1 MNFNDVHIK
10 IFQTRLQDACRIIDS
25 ELKPLNE
32 TQLNWKPSS
41 GSWSVAECI
50 EHLLLAFEGYLV
62 GLDKIIAVGKKEN
75 VVAKSPMR
83 ISLAGRM
90 MIFAVNPSIKV
101 PIPAPPKFK
110 PQKSKKYNHEV
121 LHDFYKNLQQLS
133 AQLEA
138 AKNLDWNSLKI
149 TSPVTSLLKLNMGD
163 TFEVL
168 TLHALRHLKQA
179 QRVILH
185 EKFPK

>member
-1 MNFNDVHIK
+1 MNLNDSHLK
-10 IFQTRLQDACRIIDS
+10 TFRTRLQEASRIIDS
-25 ELKPLNE
+25 ELMPLKDE
-32 TQLNWKPSS
+32 QLNWKPAPA
-41 GSWSVAECI
+41 SWSVAECI

-62 GLDKIIAVGKKEN
+62 GLDKVIAKGEKEN
-75 VVAKSPMR
+75 IVAKSPMK
-83 ISLAGRM
+83 ISLAGKM
-90 MIFAVNPSIKV
+90 MVFAVDPSIKV

-110 PQKSKKYNHEV
+110 PAKNKHYTYEV
-121 LHDFYKNLQQLS
+121 LQQFHENLQQLS
-133 AQLEA
+133 LQLEA

-149 TSPVTSLLKLNMGD
+149 TSPVTSLLKLNVGD